1 MKKTLSLSLLVFVLV
16 STFSINVNAQDE
28 EASSSWSTGLDI
40 YSSYIWRG
48 AKFGSGPAFQPSVE
62 YSTGGFALGA
72 WGSVNSSSDESLE
85 MDLYASYSAGPVSFT
100 LTDYYFGGDWTEYKT
115 MHYLEPSLGLS
126 AGDFSFTAAYMF
138 LPGTDAMSAVA
149 GSPAMVDP
157 ITGVITP
164 AVEGADA
171 SSSTNFGSSGDTYL
185 EVGYSFPNVSLTLG
199 AGDGQ
204 YTSDGD
210 FNICNISVGTSKE
223 VKLTES
229 FSLPVSGSVTLNPST
244 GGFFIAVGISL

>member
-1 MKKTLSLSLLVFVLV
+1 MKKTLTLLVIVLA
-16 STFSINVNAQDE
+16 STFAFNVQAQE
-28 EASSSWSTGLDI
+28 ETSSSWDTGLDI

-48 AKFGSGPAFQPSVE
+48 AKFGSGPAFQPYVE
-62 YSTGGFALGA
+62 FSTGDFALGA
-72 WGSVNSSSDESLE
+72 WGSVNSSTDESLE

-100 LTDYYFGGDWTEYKT
+100 VTDYYFGGDWTEFKT

-138 LPGTDAMSAVA
+138 LPGMDD
-149 GSPAMVDP
+149 DP
-157 ITGVITP
+157 TTTADESTG
-164 AVEGADA
+164 
-171 SSSTNFGSSGDTYL
+171 FGSSGDTYL
-185 EVGYSFPNVSLTLG
+185 EAAYSFSNVDLTLG

-204 YTSDGD
+204 YTDNGD
-210 FNICNISVGTSKE
+210 FNICNISIGTSKE
-223 VKLTES
+223 VKLSES